1 MSGHCDVIVLGGG
14 SPGKHCAG
22 ALAEGALRVALVGRE
37 PVGGRCSHWACV
49 PCKTLLRPGQA
60 VHAASEA
67 AGVAKLDGEAA
78 LAWRDFMVSWDPKF
92 RSPLVRILY
101 AI

>member
-1 MSGHCDVIVLGGG
+1 VATTTSSFSVAARRAIT
-14 SPGKHCAG
+14 AQ
-22 ALAEGALRVALVGRE
+22 ALAEGDLRVALAGRE
-37 PVGGRCSHWACV
+37 PVGGRCSHWDCV
-49 PCKTLLRPGQA
+49 PCKTLPRPGQA

-67 AGVAKLDGEAA
+67 AGVAKVDVEAA

-92 RSPLVRILY
+92 QSPLARIVY

>member
-1 MSGHCDVIVLGGG
+1 
-14 SPGKHCAG
+14 
-22 ALAEGALRVALVGRE
+22 VALVGRK
-37 PVGGRCSHWACV
+37 PVGGRCSPWACV

-67 AGVAKLDGEAA
+67 AGAAKFDVEAA

-92 RSPLVRILY
+92 QSPLARIGY